1 MTATAMKES
10 MSLVLGTGPDAQLP
24 DLSKPT
30 NLVKF
35 AALFSGDQLAKLS
48 GEQQAVFLTTLGNHL
63 GVRAELGEIML
74 YQGKPYITIDGRI
87 RIAHNS
93 GLLNGI
99 DPQPASSMD
108 RARYQVKE
116 GEHLWKCYVLKKGAL
131 KPFVGWGHVRL
142 NDRNPVSKS
151 HPQEM
156 AKKRAKYDALRLAF
170 PPNEDITP
178 LHQHYIQEAEDEAR
192 TRTVGSLARVSDYYD
207 DAPDDR
213 SVLGE
218 EVASGGSAAADS
230 ASQSA
235 KGVSGL
241 SPTES
246 ATPAAAAATDTPALV
261 EDEERAEMEMVR
273 RYDRGC
279 RRRPGQAPDHCRDR
293 SDRRRSRAGCGRAM
307 NAGNRAARSLRSDR
321 GGAPSGDRAQGAHL
335 RNSRLIQRGRGPGAQ
350 AGGEEGEPRRRS
362 TSARDH
368 ARGGSRRIAASL
380 AGRAR
385 QAEQELAA
393 FDRNLS
399 PEARLT

>member
-87 RIAHNS
+87 RVAHNS

-261 EDEERAEMEMVR
+261 EDEERAEMPDPASMTLEQAKALKLFGG
-273 RYDRGC
+273 DGAWG
-279 RRRPGQAPDHCRDR
+279 GQAGKLLENFSTGHLEQIKKWCV
-293 SDRRRSRAGCGRAM
+293 
-307 NAGNRAARSLRSDR
+307 ARIE
-321 GGAPSGDRAQGAHL
+321 ASGDDPVKQLTIVAIDLIVADRAQQQQPA
-335 RNSRLIQRGRGPGAQ
+335 A
-350 AGGEEGEPRRRS
+350 
-362 TSARDH
+362 AR
-368 ARGGSRRIAASL
+368 
-380 AGRAR
+380 
-385 QAEQELAA
+385 
-393 FDRNLS
+393 
-399 PEARLT
+399 